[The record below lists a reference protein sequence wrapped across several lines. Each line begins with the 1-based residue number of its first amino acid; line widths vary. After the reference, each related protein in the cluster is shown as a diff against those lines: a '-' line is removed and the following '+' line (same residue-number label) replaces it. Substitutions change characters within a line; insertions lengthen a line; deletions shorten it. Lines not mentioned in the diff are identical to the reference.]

1 MKQFAAF
8 MIAMVLSGAAWAQDE
23 EAVPVLDVRNAADV
37 TLDEFLWVNRL
48 LVVFAGTERDPAFQR
63 QMELLAARPEELLER
78 DVVILTDTDPSGE
91 SEVRKELRPR
101 GFSFV
106 FIDKDGVVKLR
117 KPDPWHIR
125 EIIRSI
131 DKTELRQREIR
142 EAQAE
147 GS

>member
-1 MKQFAAF
+1 MKKLFA
-8 MIAMVLSGAAWAQDE
+8 ILTAACLASAAAAQD
-23 EAVPVLDVRNAADV
+23 ATVPVLDMRPSAEVSLSD
-37 TLDEFLWVNRL
+37 FLWLNRVF
-48 LVVFAGTERDPAFQR
+48 VVFADTERDPSFQR
-63 QMELLAARPEELLER
+63 QMELLAERPAELAER
-78 DVVILTDTDPSGE
+78 DVIIVIDTNPSE
-91 SEVRKELRPR
+91 PSEIRKSLRPR

-117 KPDPWHIR
+117 KPAPWHVR

-142 EAQAE
+142 EAQSK